1 MLWISFNDLST
12 TLRTWLAQLIHFTI
26 CSKSYKTF
34 FKSKASTLFMNIEV
48 RNELNTLGN
57 LLSTQVSSYRGVLYI
72 VYKKAACFKLI
83 FSTEYKSEGQ
93 DK

>member
-1 MLWISFNDLST
+1 
-12 TLRTWLAQLIHFTI
+12 
-26 CSKSYKTF
+26 
-34 FKSKASTLFMNIEV
+34 MNIEV